1 MKDAVKQR
9 KAILTIGDWVW
20 IAFAIL
26 LFLGGGI
33 VGLFF
38 IFCVWFFV
46 FSVRKCI
53 ASIKLSAERKKMQ
66 GQKRTVDVESTQNNE
81 SVIVEKQY
89 SPSWTTEAINETE
102 NVRHDANQRKPKKK
116 VIKGPA
122 YPTYTIPEV
131 RSISRNEI
139 PKRAKGMFTPASI
152 GGYVSPSGGFVN
164 YVRYSV
170 KGKCVKTGKNKK
182 YHYEA
187 MSEVEAQA
195 KAKEDGL
202 TDPFTVQIEKMS
214 PPSDSQLSYAR
225 SLNAEIPE
233 GACKRDVTAI
243 LSRITDEDE
252 SPDAGLVHF
261 AHTSGVCFSRFIGKD
276 DLFRTMV
283 YQLKG
288 EKLAMLYAY
297 AVYLQEAGGTFGD
310 PRDTPVYNEMVE
322 CAKMV
327 ANDPALLKSLE
338 GRSLSD
344 YENPNRGTKVYKAV
358 SSHLLPKL
366 WRYNR
371 LNRH

>member
-1 MKDAVKQR
+1 MKDADKI
-9 KAILTIGDWVW
+9 KKPKLTKGDWVW

-26 LFLGGGI
+26 LFLGGGLA
-33 VGLFF
+33 GLFF
-38 IFCVWFFV
+38 IFCVWLFV

-53 ASIKLSAERKKMQ
+53 ASIKLSAERKKEH
-66 GQKRTVDVESTQNNE
+66 GRKRTIDVESTQNNE

-89 SPSWTTEAINETE
+89 SPSCTTEALNETE

-139 PKRAKGMFTPASI
+139 PKPAKGMFTPASI

-187 MSEVEAQA
+187 MSEAEAQA

-202 TDPFTVQIEKMS
+202 TEPFKVQIEKMA

-225 SLNAEIPE
+225 SLDAVIPE

-243 LSRITDEDE
+243 LSRITEEDE
-252 SPDAGLVHF
+252 SPDPGLVSF
-261 AHTSGVCFSRFIGKD
+261 AHAYGVCFSRFIGKNE
-276 DLFRTMV
+276 LFRMMV

-288 EKLAMLYAY
+288 AKLATLYAY
-297 AVYLQEAGGTFGD
+297 AVYLQEMGGTFGD
-310 PRDTPVYNEMVE
+310 PRDTPIYEDIVE

-327 ANDPALLKSLE
+327 ENDPGLLKSLE
-338 GRSLSD
+338 GRSSDD

-358 SSHLLPKL
+358 SAYLMPKI
-366 WRYNR
+366 RR
-371 LNRH
+371 

>member
-1 MKDAVKQR
+1 MNDVNKTKR
-9 KAILTIGDWVW
+9 LKLSKGDWVW

-33 VGLFF
+33 AGLFF

-46 FSVRKCI
+46 FIVRKCI

-66 GQKRTVDVESTQNNE
+66 GH
-81 SVIVEKQY
+81 EKQDSNTSFTTPALKEAENAQSY
-89 SPSWTTEAINETE
+89 NASPIKS
-102 NVRHDANQRKPKKK
+102 KKK

-131 RSISRNEI
+131 RSISRNEM

-187 MSEVEAQA
+187 MSEAEAQA

-202 TDPFTVQIEKMS
+202 TEPFKVQIEKMA

-225 SLNAEIPE
+225 SLDAVIPE

-243 LSRITDEDE
+243 LSRITEEDE
-252 SPDAGLVHF
+252 SPDPGLVSF
-261 AHTSGVCFSRFIGKD
+261 AHAYGVCFSRFIGKNE
-276 DLFRTMV
+276 LFRMMV

-288 EKLAMLYAY
+288 AKLATLYAY
-297 AVYLQEAGGTFGD
+297 AVYLQEMGGTFGD
-310 PRDTPVYNEMVE
+310 PRDTPIYEDIVE

-327 ANDPALLKSLE
+327 ENDPGLLKSLE
-338 GRSLSD
+338 GRSSDD

-358 SSHLLPKL
+358 SAYLMPKI
-366 WRYNR
+366 RR
-371 LNRH
+371 

>member
-1 MKDAVKQR
+1 MNDVNKTKR
-9 KAILTIGDWVW
+9 LKLSKGDWVW

-33 VGLFF
+33 AGLFF

-66 GQKRTVDVESTQNNE
+66 GH
-81 SVIVEKQY
+81 EKHDSNTSFTTPALKEAENAQSY
-89 SPSWTTEAINETE
+89 NVSPIKS
-102 NVRHDANQRKPKKK
+102 KKK
-116 VIKGPA
+116 VTKGPA

-131 RSISRNEI
+131 RSISRYGI

-202 TDPFTVQIEKMS
+202 TDPFTVQIEKMA

-225 SLNAEIPE
+225 SLDAVIPE

-243 LSRITDEDE
+243 LSRITEEDE
-252 SPDAGLVHF
+252 SPDPGLVSF
-261 AHTSGVCFSRFIGKD
+261 AHAYGVCFSRFIGKNE
-276 DLFRTMV
+276 LFRMMV

-288 EKLAMLYAY
+288 AKLATLYAY
-297 AVYLQEAGGTFGD
+297 AVYLQEMGGTFGD
-310 PRDTPVYNEMVE
+310 PRDTPIYEDIVE

-327 ANDPALLKSLE
+327 ENDPGLLKSLE

-358 SSHLLPKL
+358 SAYLMPKI
-366 WRYNR
+366 RR
-371 LNRH
+371 

>member
-1 MKDAVKQR
+1 MNDVNKTKR
-9 KAILTIGDWVW
+9 LKLSKGDWVW

-33 VGLFF
+33 AGLFF

-53 ASIKLSAERKKMQ
+53 ASIKLSAERKKEH
-66 GQKRTVDVESTQNNE
+66 GRKRTIDVESTQNNE

-89 SPSWTTEAINETE
+89 SPSCTTEALNEAE

-187 MSEVEAQA
+187 MSEAEAQA

-202 TDPFTVQIEKMS
+202 TEPFKVQIEKMA
-214 PPSDSQLSYAR
+214 PPSDSQHSYAR
-225 SLNAEIPE
+225 SLDAVIPK

-243 LSRITDEDE
+243 LSRITEEDE
-252 SPDAGLVHF
+252 SPDPGLVSF
-261 AHTSGVCFSRFIGKD
+261 AHAYGVCFSRFIGKNE
-276 DLFRTMV
+276 LFRMMV

-288 EKLAMLYAY
+288 AKLATLYAY
-297 AVYLQEAGGTFGD
+297 AVYLQEMGGTFGD
-310 PRDTPVYNEMVE
+310 PRDTPIYEDIVE

-327 ANDPALLKSLE
+327 ENDPVLLKSLE
-338 GRSLSD
+338 GRSSDD

-358 SSHLLPKL
+358 SAYLLPKI
-366 WRYNR
+366 RR
-371 LNRH
+371 

>member
-1 MKDAVKQR
+1 MNDVNKTKR
-9 KAILTIGDWVW
+9 LKLSKGDWVW

-33 VGLFF
+33 AGLFF

-66 GQKRTVDVESTQNNE
+66 GY
-81 SVIVEKQY
+81 EKQDSNTSFTTPALKEAENAQSY
-89 SPSWTTEAINETE
+89 NASPIKS
-102 NVRHDANQRKPKKK
+102 KKK

-131 RSISRNEI
+131 RSISRNEM

-187 MSEVEAQA
+187 MSEAEVQA

-202 TDPFTVQIEKMS
+202 TEPFKVQIEKMA

-225 SLNAEIPE
+225 SLDAVIPE

-243 LSRITDEDE
+243 LSRITEEDE
-252 SPDAGLVHF
+252 SPDPGLVSF
-261 AHTSGVCFSRFIGKD
+261 AHAYGVCFSRFIGKNE
-276 DLFRTMV
+276 LFRMMV

-288 EKLAMLYAY
+288 AKLATLYAY
-297 AVYLQEAGGTFGD
+297 AVYLQEMGGTFGD
-310 PRDTPVYNEMVE
+310 PRDTPIYEDIVE

-327 ANDPALLKSLE
+327 ENDPGLLKSLE
-338 GRSLSD
+338 GRSSDD

-358 SSHLLPKL
+358 SAYLMPKI
-366 WRYNR
+366 RR
-371 LNRH
+371 

>member
-1 MKDAVKQR
+1 MKDADKI
-9 KAILTIGDWVW
+9 KKPKLTKGDWVW

-26 LFLGGGI
+26 LFFGGGFA
-33 VGLFF
+33 GLFF
-38 IFCVWFFV
+38 IFCVWLFV

-53 ASIKLSAERKKMQ
+53 ASIKLSAERKKEQ
-66 GQKRTVDVESTQNNE
+66 GLRKTVDLNVEHIQ
-81 SVIVEKQY
+81 EKN
-89 SPSWTTEAINETE
+89 P
-102 NVRHDANQRKPKKK
+102 VVVKKPK
-116 VIKGPA
+116 PH
-122 YPTYTIPEV
+122 PMIPSRPVAVPEKEDDFRISISVTASV
-131 RSISRNEI
+131 RSYDLPVKET
-139 PKRAKGMFTPASI
+139 PKRAIGVLTPASI

-202 TDPFTVQIEKMS
+202 TDPFTVQIEKMA

-225 SLNAEIPE
+225 SLDAVIPE

-243 LSRITDEDE
+243 LSRITEEDE
-252 SPDAGLVHF
+252 SPDPGLVSF
-261 AHTSGVCFSRFIGKD
+261 AHAYGVCFSRFIGKNE
-276 DLFRTMV
+276 LFRMMV

-288 EKLAMLYAY
+288 AKLATLYAY
-297 AVYLQEAGGTFGD
+297 AVYLQEMGGTFGD
-310 PRDTPVYNEMVE
+310 PRDTPIYEDIVE

-327 ANDPALLKSLE
+327 ENDPGLLKSLE
-338 GRSLSD
+338 GRSSDD

-358 SSHLLPKL
+358 SAYLLPKI
-366 WRYNR
+366 RR
-371 LNRH
+371 